1 MKNLL
6 IVLSFVLSLFL
17 FTSCSNEASDLAYN
31 NETWK
36 KQVIIWWS
44 TSCPHC
50 VKAMPEFKE
59 KIYDVYKDS
68 VDINVNSVNWQK
80 FNVDIPQNLNTSN
93 MPQFFQVVWKECN
106 FVPSFAVVNTNN
118 DILLSS
124 CWWEKSIDDI
134 ISVIK

>member
-6 IVLSFVLSLFL
+6 IVLFFILSLFL
-17 FTSCSNEASDLAYN
+17 FTSCSNKESNLAYN
-31 NETWK
+31 NESWK
-36 KQVIIWWS
+36 KQIIIWWS
-44 TSCPHC
+44 TFCPHC
-50 VKAMPEFKE
+50 VTAMPEFKE

-68 VDINVNSVNWQK
+68 VDIKVNSINWQK
-80 FNVDIPQNLNTSN
+80 FDVEIPQNIDTSN
-93 MPQFFQVVWKECN
+93 MLQFFQVVWKECN
-106 FVPSFAVVNTNN
+106 FVPSFAVVDTNN